1 MNIKSIVKT
10 AWSGAKENAPLIFAI
25 GGLVAAGVT
34 VYTAV
39 KEAPKAKLKMAEA
52 KLDKEEKIREE
63 LPPEK
68 KNTEIVV
75 KLSTAEKIAIIFK
88 CCWPAIVS
96 AVLTVGCTTASQI
109 AAGKQIK
116 AARFAENVAQK
127 KLENY
132 VAETVDKLGDKKT
145 DEIKDGAAER
155 AMNANPPKTDKNG
168 NIIAYGKGSILFYD
182 PQMNVYFWAE
192 INRVDKAVNYVD
204 AEILEGEFVT
214 VREFYDEIDPSIE
227 LPSVSKSIGFG
238 AKMDEIAK
246 SAFLSRTYSRNSAE
260 VTEDG
265 EVRVILNYT
274 ARDRHTYKDYIP
286 DEEE

>member
-1 MNIKSIVKT
+1 MNIKSIVKA

-39 KEAPKAKLKMAEA
+39 KEAPKAKLKMTEA

-68 KNTEIVV
+68 KNSEIVV

-96 AVLTVGCTTASQI
+96 AVLTVGCTAASQI
-109 AAGKQIK
+109 ASGKQIK

-127 KLENY
+127 RLENY
-132 VAETVDKLGDKKT
+132 VAATVDKLGDKKA
-145 DEIKDGAAER
+145 DEIKDEAAKK

-168 NIIAYGKGSILFYD
+168 NIIAYGRGTYLFYD
-182 PQMNVYFWAE
+182 PQIELYFWNEFNNIDRA
-192 INRVDKAVNYVD
+192 INNAN

-214 VREFYDEIDPSIE
+214 VYDFYYDLDPSIK
-227 LPSVSKSIGFG
+227 LPPIAKSIGFG
-238 AKMDEIAK
+238 ARMDEIAK
-246 SAFLSRTYSRNSAE
+246 NAFIRKTYTSE
-260 VTEDG
+260 ITEDN
-265 EVRVILNYT
+265 EVRVVLSYT

-286 DEEE
+286 EEED